1 MAKNKITLNVL
12 ADISNK
18 IHGGFPSDKNEKAL
32 IIFTAS
38 NISLDHSLEEIKEL
52 KQYNVD
58 ISLAFSFMAEEILD
72 INSIIDFLNP
82 LEVYR
87 EEDIFKLEEIV
98 REYSYIVGPNIT
110 MNTLTKVSSGMV
122 DSFASNIIWTFLYM
136 GKKVYLDF
144 RSVRNYL
151 GEECKNKYIKATI
164 DSHINILKKMEVVE
178 IELGNYI
185 KNIVQGDLKEKPK
198 GKIEKPNNIGDKIRK
213 KVLVEKDLKEY
224 MLKYTRGDKLLN
236 LPRGSII
243 SPLARDKAR
252 ELGIEIKIEN

>member
-1 MAKNKITLNVL
+1 MVKNKITLNVL
-12 ADISNK
+12 ADITKKISGNSISNT
-18 IHGGFPSDKNEKAL
+18 NEKAL

-38 NISLDHSLEEIKEL
+38 NINLDHSLEEIKEL

-98 REYSYIVGPNIT
+98 GEYSYIVGPNIT

-151 GEECKNKYIKATI
+151 GGECKNKHIKSTI

-185 KNIVQGDLKEKPK
+185 KNIEKPH
-198 GKIEKPNNIGDKIRK
+198 NIGDKTRK

-236 LPRGSII
+236 LPKGSII
-243 SPLARDKAR
+243 TPLARDKAR
-252 ELGIEIKIEN
+252 ELGIQINIES